1 MKRTFTQICELL
13 ILDMYCKNLCKKTSF
28 RATDATTK
36 PSDQEDNEKK
46 DFFFFLLQ
54 NNATRKN
61 DDKIKTKRMKRK
73 LWLKA
78 QIANRIR
85 APKSKSNQDNTD
97 SNTCLK
103 TMK

>member
-1 MKRTFTQICELL
+1 MQ
-13 ILDMYCKNLCKKTSF
+13 KTSF
-28 RATDATTK
+28 QATDATTK
-36 PSDQEDNEKK
+36 SSNQEDNERKK
-46 DFFFFLLQ
+46 KKIYLLR

-78 QIANRIR
+78 QIAYRIR
-85 APKSKSNQDNTD
+85 AQKMLKSNQDHTD